1 MLPYPSTD
9 ICVQTYYDEIR
20 NAISQSLKKAREATK
35 ATKKQHKI
43 LSEHTFKLL
52 TRRKELQGSKIK
64 TRSMKNELSALYKIT
79 NKYIKRDYERYRQD
93 TIDKH
98 LQHTGS
104 TKKAFKE
111 LRTSKTWIEGLNRQD
126 KTANNRT
133 EIITVAS
140 EFYKRLYS
148 DNTRKALTSNNI
160 NRSIQGQIRPV
171 DEIEIIEAIKS
182 LKLDKSPGSDNITNE
197 MLKISPTKLAGPL
210 AVLFNTIINKSETP
224 SQWSESNIILIYKKG
239 DPKDIGNYRP
249 ISLLP
254 SLYKLFSTIINK
266 RISATLELKQP
277 IEQAGFRKGFSTVDH
292 MHTIGLIIEKYQEQR
307 RPLYIAFIDYQ
318 KAFDTVTHSS
328 IWKSLEQQGVEDE
341 YINVIKSIYNNN
353 TGKIKLET
361 LGPSFSIERGVRQG
375 DPLSP
380 KIFIAI
386 LETIISEIDWS
397 QSGLYIKGTFLSHL
411 RFADDLVLL
420 SESSTQLQYMIGTLH
435 IASVKVGLEM
445 NLTKTKTMTNSWR
458 RPITINGE
466 PLEYVDQYIYLGK
479 RISFDKNNNE
489 LEIER
494 RVQYTWN
501 KYWSLKEIFK
511 SNLPIATKTKVMNS
525 SLLPC
530 LTYGCQTWKFTT
542 KLKHKLIICQRG
554 LERSMLKIRKLDKV
568 RHTKIR
574 SITKATNALSY
585 AQKLKWKW
593 AGHVARLK
601 DERWTKKVTF
611 WKGPLGKRSKGRPLT
626 RWEDEIIRAAG
637 PNWQE
642 KAQDRDKWTFLE
654 EAFTH

>member
-277 IEQAGFRKGFSTVDH
+277 IGQAGFRKGFSTVDH

-542 KLKHKLIICQRG
+542 KLKHKLITCQRG

-585 AQKLKWKW
+585 TQKLKWKW